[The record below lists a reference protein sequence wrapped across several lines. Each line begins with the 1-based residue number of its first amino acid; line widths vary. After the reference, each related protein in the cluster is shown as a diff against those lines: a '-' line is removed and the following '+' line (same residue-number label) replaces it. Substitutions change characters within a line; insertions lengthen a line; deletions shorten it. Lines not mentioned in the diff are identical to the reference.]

1 MVRRVVIS
9 LVALAVLG
17 AVSVAGVEATRAARL
32 QQAEYQRNPIHFTP
46 PEPVDGVESFTL
58 RTKSGVGIAA
68 SFVAPKNGV
77 AVVVAH
83 GSRGNRA
90 QMWPDVVALVKGG
103 FGVLAFDWPGQGESE
118 GDVRL
123 GETEHQAFTAAV
135 DFLAARPDVQHIG
148 AYGFS
153 DGAGLS
159 TLFAADDARVTSLV
173 GAGTW
178 SDLLEQI
185 RYKYRHR
192 WGVIR
197 QWPAMHVARAAVGGN
212 VRPIDVAEKLRGRP
226 TLFVSGSEDPTV
238 PPWMSAELAR
248 ATEGEVRLIN
258 GSGHAS
264 FRDGAS
270 PPWGEQLV
278 TFFTQAYTPAKP

>member
-9 LVALAVLG
+9 GVVLAVLG
-17 AVSVAGVEATRAARL
+17 FAGAAGLEALRAARL
-32 QQAEYQRNPIHFTP
+32 QQAEFDHNPVRFTP
-46 PEPVDGVESFTL
+46 PEPIEGLEGLTL
-58 RTKSGVGIAA
+58 HTKSGLGIAA
-68 SFVAPKNGV
+68 SFVAPKNGI

-83 GSRGNRA
+83 GALSSRV
-90 QMWPDVVALVKGG
+90 QMWPDVVALAKAG

-118 GDVRL
+118 GDIRL
-123 GETEHQAFTAAV
+123 GEPERQAFTAAV

-159 TLFAADDARVTSLV
+159 TLFSAQDARVTSFV

-178 SDLLEQI
+178 SDLLEQV

-192 WGVIR
+192 WGIIR
-197 QWPAMHVARAAVGGN
+197 EWPAMHVTRAAVGGN
-212 VRPIDVAEKLRGRP
+212 VRPIDVAAKLRGRP

-248 ATEGEVRLIN
+248 ATDGEVRLIR
-258 GSGHAS
+258 GSGHAN

-278 TFFTQAYTPAKP
+278 TFFSQAYAPAKL